1 MIDIHSH
8 VLPGIDDGSKNR
20 SMSLQMLK
28 ESHKQGID
36 TVVATPHFYI
46 KNDTI
51 DSFLKHRNNAYSHLM
66 DSIKEEQNIPN
77 IYLGAEV
84 FYFNGISKIE
94 NLEKL
99 CINNGKYLL
108 LEMPFAKW
116 NNRVFQEVEDI
127 IYNRKLIP
135 VIAHLERFVSFQKGT
150 NNIDRLLGMR
160 VIAQMNGEHLLGFFS
175 KGKALK
181 WLKNGT
187 VQLLGSDMHNIE
199 SRPQNLGYACEIV
212 RKKLG
217 NDVIENII
225 KLSRNIIGIE

>member
-8 VLPGIDDGSKNR
+8 VLPGIDDGSKNTE
-20 SMSLQMLK
+20 MSLQMLK
-28 ESHKQGID
+28 ESYKQGID

-51 DSFLKHRNNAYSHLM
+51 DSFLRHRNNSYNHLM
-66 DSIKEEQNIPN
+66 EAIKDEKDVPK

-99 CINNGKYLL
+99 CINNTKYLL

-127 IYNRKLIP
+127 IYNRKLTP

-150 NNIDRLLGMR
+150 NNIEKLLGMR
-160 VIAQMNGEHLLGFFS
+160 VIAQMNGEHILGFFS

-181 WLKNGT
+181 WLESG
-187 VQLLGSDMHNIE
+187 VVRLLGSDMHNIE
-199 SRPQNLGYACEIV
+199 SRPQNLGQACEIV
-212 RKKLG
+212 SKKLG
-217 NDVIENII
+217 NEVIEDIV
-225 KLSRNIIGIE
+225 KLSKEIIGIE

>member
-8 VLPGIDDGSKNR
+8 CLPGIDDGSK
-20 SMSLQMLK
+20 SIEMSLEMLS
-28 ESHKQGID
+28 ESHNQGID
-36 TVVATPHFYI
+36 AVVATPHFYI
-46 KNDTI
+46 KNDTV
-51 DSFLKHRNNAYSHLM
+51 DSFLRNRNNAYSKLM
-66 DSIKEEQNIPN
+66 ASIEGKNVPD

-99 CINNGKYLL
+99 CINESKYLL

-116 NNRVFQEVEDI
+116 NSRVFQEVEDI
-127 IYNRKLIP
+127 IYNRKLTP

-150 NNIDRLLGMR
+150 NNIERLLGMR
-160 VIAQMNGEHLLGFFS
+160 VIPQMNGEHLLGFFS

-181 WLKNGT
+181 WLENGT
-187 VQLLGSDMHNIE
+187 VRLLGSDMHNTE
-199 SRPQNLGYACEIV
+199 SRPQNLGQACEIV

-217 NDVIENII
+217 NNVIEDII
-225 KLSRNIIGIE
+225 DLSKEIIGIE